1 MRGRKDPQGG
11 LFYVVDVERLVPE
24 NHPLRGIKERA
35 DEELSRLRPHFQ
47 AAYAKTGRPSVPPEQ
62 LIKATLLQALYT
74 IRSERRLCEEI
85 GYNMLYRWFLDLSLD
100 APVWDHSTF
109 SANRERFARHG
120 LMRRFFEG
128 SVARAI
134 QEEAA
139 SVDHFSVDGALI
151 ASWASMKSLR
161 RKGTPSGWPL
171 GEPRKDADDREEP
184 PRGSGSNRWVDWRG
198 EKRSNQTHASKTDP
212 EARLM
217 RKGRGRE
224 AMLAHSMHALMENR
238 NGLVM
243 GIGIDEANGTAERE
257 NAEGNLKGARRRHW
271 VRPKTVGADKAFD
284 DGGFLLRLEDAGIV
298 PHVAVREGKIASLD
312 EEGLARRRAR
322 RRQRTKGYQISQ
334 RARRRIEEVFAWL
347 KEIGG
352 MRRARFVG
360 RWKIQLYAY
369 AAAAS
374 YNLLRLTRIAAAQSA

>member
-1 MRGRKDPQGG
+1 MRGRKNPQGG
-11 LFYVVDVERLVPE
+11 LFYVVDVEALVPG

-35 DEELSRLRPHFQ
+35 DEELARLRPHFE
-47 AAYAKTGRPSVPPEQ
+47 AAYAKMGRPSVPPEH

-100 APVWDHSTF
+100 SPVWDHSTF
-109 SANRERFARHG
+109 SANRERFAQHG

-139 SVDHFSVDGALI
+139 SMDHFSVDGTLI
-151 ASWASMKSLR
+151 ASWASMKSL
-161 RKGTPSGWPL
+161 K
-171 GEPRKDADDREEP
+171 RKDADDREEP
-184 PRGSGSNRWVDWRG
+184 PAGGGSNRWVDWRG
-198 EKRSNQTHASKTDP
+198 EKRSNRTHRSATDP

-243 GIGIDEANGTAERE
+243 GIGIDEANGTAERSG
-257 NAEGNLKGARRRHW
+257 AEGHLKCMRRRHW

-284 DGGFLLRLEDAGIV
+284 DGAFLLRMEDAGIV
-298 PHVAVREGKIASLD
+298 PHVAVREGKIASQD
-312 EEGLARRRAR
+312 PEGLARRRAR
-322 RRQRTKGYQISQ
+322 RRQRSRGYRISQ

-347 KEIGG
+347 KEVGG

-374 YNLLRLTRIAAAQSA
+374 YNLLRMTRMAAAQSA